1 MLSQRSETLALMAVV
16 EMAGTLAPDERS
28 ISALLGQRLSQDGQF
43 WQLPGAG
50 GMGKKAG
57 QRLPAQVTVR
67 CLA

>member
-1 MLSQRSETLALMAVV
+1 MLAQRSETLALMVAV

-28 ISALLGQRLSQDGQF
+28 ISAILGQRLSQDCHF
-43 WQLPGAG
+43 WQLPRAG
-50 GMGKKAG
+50 GMGNKAG